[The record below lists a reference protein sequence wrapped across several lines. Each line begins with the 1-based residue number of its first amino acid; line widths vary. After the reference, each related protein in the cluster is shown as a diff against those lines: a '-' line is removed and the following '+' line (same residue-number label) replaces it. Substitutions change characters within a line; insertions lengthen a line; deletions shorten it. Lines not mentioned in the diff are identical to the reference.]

1 VQRHLEAAN
10 MTELA
15 YKELITD
22 IAHELIA
29 EIAPR
34 ELPLFRPTSEAFI
47 NNLGRG
53 LNPRNA
59 TDEMLGFGLD
69 TAIAFL
75 TPVVLAL
82 TTEVVKFLAEK
93 AKESI
98 KEASGELITKII
110 KGVFN
115 RIPPTGQDKSTPLV
129 LSREE
134 LVQLRQLMVETA
146 RHLRLPKEKTGLLVN
161 AIMGRLAVPDA

>member
-1 VQRHLEAAN
+1 
-10 MTELA
+10 MTDA
-15 YKELITD
+15 TQHQLISD
-22 IAHELIA
+22 VAHEVIT

-34 ELPLFRPTSEAFI
+34 ELPLFRVTSKTYLD
-47 NNLGRG
+47 NLDEG
-53 LNPRNA
+53 LKPLNA
-59 TDEMLGFGLD
+59 IDQMLGFGLD
-69 TAIAFL
+69 TAITFL

-82 TTEVVKFLAEK
+82 TTEAVKFLAEK
-93 AKESI
+93 VKESV
-98 KEASGELITKII
+98 KEASGEMITKFV
-110 KGVFN
+110 KKMFN
-115 RIPPTGQDKSTPLV
+115 RIPPTEEDKSTPLV